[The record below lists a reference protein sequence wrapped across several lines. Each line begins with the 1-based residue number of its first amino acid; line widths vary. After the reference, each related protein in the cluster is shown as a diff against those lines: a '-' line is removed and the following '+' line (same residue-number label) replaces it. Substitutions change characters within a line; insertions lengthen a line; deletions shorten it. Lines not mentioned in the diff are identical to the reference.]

1 MLLWLITVVNNDSAH
16 ADVGNPAG
24 NLRSR
29 MKTCACS
36 WCLSLDPGQSLAKR
50 FPNTKIGMPHGLLG
64 EKGKSRKNAL
74 ARFMFP
80 RISKEDAPLNVHL
93 PE

>member
-1 MLLWLITVVNNDSAH
+1 MLLWLITLVNINSAH
-16 ADVGNPAG
+16 TDIDNPAG

-36 WCLSLDPGQSLAKR
+36 QCLSLDPGQSLTKR
-50 FPNTKIGMPHGLLG
+50 FPNTKNGMPHGLLG
-64 EKGKSRKNAL
+64 GKSKSQKNVL
-74 ARFMFP
+74 ARPMFP
-80 RISKEDAPLNVHL
+80 RINKEVPLNVPL